1 MKKYINLE
9 LTTIQQSLD
18 GIIANQEN
26 LDIMEK
32 YQDTIAHTVKNGGKV
47 IFTGIGKNV
56 YACQKLAASYSSI
69 GIPSFFMDAVHA
81 VHGDL
86 GVLSNN
92 DLLICM
98 SKSGNTSEL
107 ANTLA
112 YIHSNRDKFQF
123 TVFGIDCNVT
133 GVDNAF
139 DKYCDEVLH
148 VNTYNEIDALN
159 LVPTTSAIILQ
170 IVGDIIGVATAEQSL
185 GFNREVF
192 RLNHPGGTIGITLK

>member
-1 MKKYINLE
+1 MKKYIKKEIENINNSLIELLDEGTLKKLE
-9 LTTIQQSLD
+9 SYKE
-18 GIIANQEN
+18 IIAE
-26 LDIMEK
+26 
-32 YQDTIAHTVKNGGKV
+32 TVKIEGKV

-86 GVLSNN
+86 GVLGNN
-92 DLLICM
+92 DVLICM

-112 YIHSNRDKFQF
+112 YIHANKERFKFD
-123 TVFGIDCNVT
+123 VLGIDCNVS
-133 GVDNAF
+133 GVPNAF
-139 DKYCDEVLH
+139 DKYCHDVIH
-148 VNTYNEIDALN
+148 INTHNEIDKLN
-159 LVPTTSAIILQ
+159 LVPTVSAIILQ
-170 IVGDIIGVATAEQSL
+170 MVGDILGVATAEEIL

-192 RLNHPGGTIGITLK
+192 KLNHPGGTIGITLK